1 MLTLIDTLI
10 VVGMAVAQTGTI
22 HEADGPYRHT
32 FRLCNGGTEAVSL
45 VQGYTSCH
53 CTTILFDKDQP
64 IAPGDTVDVTLVFN
78 PQGKGGDFYESATL
92 QYSTIEERTPENIS
106 RTPAPSH
113 PRTPENITLALEG
126 TCITSEETLLRQ
138 YPVRVSDDI
147 RLNTN
152 RFDIGILH
160 PGDTV
165 KRTVAVLHRDDGDHR
180 ELFPSA
186 IPSAP
191 TVPRV
196 CSTLHVPSASRR
208 RVVSSAPP
216 SPSTSLSGKESFFV
230 HLTLI
235 IGKES

>member
-10 VVGMAVAQTGTI
+10 VVGMAVAQAGTI

-92 QYSTIEERTPENIS
+92 QYSTFEEHTPENIS

-138 YPVRVSDDI
+138 YPVRISDDI

-152 RFDIGILH
+152 RFDIGILR
-160 PGDTV
+160 PGDKV
-165 KRTVAVLHRDDGDHR
+165 ERTVAVLHRDDGDRR
-180 ELFPSA
+180 ELFPVSYTVGPDSPKGLQHIA
-186 IPSAP
+186 CPISIP
-191 TVPRV
+191 TKGG
-196 CSTLHVPSASRR
+196 
-208 RVVSSAPP
+208 VVS
-216 SPSTSLSGKESFFV
+216 TTI
-230 HLTLI
+230 TLDLVVR
-235 IGKES
+235 